1 MSSNKKLKMAGV
13 GGLLMLMGASANAEP
28 QEFEWS
34 STRGTLSSPHREAIE
49 TITGQT
55 AFSVMTPV
63 GERWIVTG
71 SMNGSFIYDPD
82 NVISTES
89 RGFALAYKGPSRNWT
104 SELHGESAL
113 VGTYAGNT
121 GEVIAG
127 NGDGMPGG
135 PEDLVNVHA
144 CGFPCGDGAGFSM
157 GSWMA
162 TGSSV
167 VWIGEGFTEDQTL
180 PLTLPP
186 AGAPLPLGLFSF
198 FNTQTGENVNIISIE
213 VDVRPAA
220 QRVDID
226 VKPGDGDNCLNING
240 HGVIPVAILGSD
252 SLDVFSI
259 DTSSLSFGGLQVRI
273 RGNNRPQ
280 CSIDHSNDDAYL
292 DMVCQFVDDSNAWTS
307 DNDEASLTGSLL
319 DGSAFAGSD
328 SICLVP

>member
-1 MSSNKKLKMAGV
+1 MSSNKILKMAGV
-13 GGLLMLMGASANAEP
+13 GGLLTVMGASANAEP

-34 STRGTLSSPHREAIE
+34 STRGTLSSQHREAIE

-144 CGFPCGDGAGFSM
+144 CGFPCGDGAGFSI